1 MVLGK
6 PLNLVGKPKGNKG
19 GTHYELVPNPRT
31 RGMTP
36 VSLQILDTCNY
47 SSVRPYLPLP
57 FANVFSSV
65 GLGL

>member
-6 PLNLVGKPKGNKG
+6 PLYLVGKPKGYKG

-57 FANVFSSV
+57 LTDVSNDVA
-65 GLGL
+65 LGL